1 MVEQQCLLTPNL
13 GLRST
18 AQAGQEDASPYLIMG
33 GWVVKKNHILGGS
46 TTYIYLPQRCGDP
59 HQERCGAFHC

>member
-33 GWVVKKNHILGGS
+33 GWVVKKTI
-46 TTYIYLPQRCGDP
+46 
-59 HQERCGAFHC
+59 